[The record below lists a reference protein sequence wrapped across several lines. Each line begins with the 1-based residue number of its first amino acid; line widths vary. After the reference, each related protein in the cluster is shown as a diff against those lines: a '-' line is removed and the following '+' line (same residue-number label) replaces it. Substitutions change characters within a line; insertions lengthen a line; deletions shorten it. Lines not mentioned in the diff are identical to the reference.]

1 MNPLNRLRFKIAT
14 SFAIAVLGIIMFAR
28 LALILPVSLGTLL
41 PFLAPI
47 ILVVAGVWRGL
58 LFIRAVRGLVKS

>member
-28 LALILPVSLGTLL
+28 LALILPLSFESFL

-47 ILVVAGVWRGL
+47 MLVVAGVWRGVIFL
-58 LFIRAVRGLVKS
+58 KAVRGLVKS